1 MNRTEK
7 IVKDYGKEKGLF
19 TFCLSLHCVEPFTHN
34 MLIAVLG
41 FDKLY
46 FLDDGVYQLE
56 QKLAKAERELQELIS
71 HMNVVSKKLAVHGI
85 LPSETYQ
92 NGQCNGQNQQVI
104 IILVFISMNSDQSIA
119 YVNR

>member
-1 MNRTEK
+1 
-7 IVKDYGKEKGLF
+7 
-19 TFCLSLHCVEPFTHN
+19 
-34 MLIAVLG
+34 MLIAVLS
-41 FDKLY
+41 FDEFC
-46 FLDDGVYQLE
+46 FLDDEVCQLE

-92 NGQCNGQNQQVI
+92 NGQCNGQNEQVLI
-104 IILVFISMNSDQSIA
+104 IIIVFISINSDQSIA